1 MDDDAGLFRATFHDS
16 PIGIAILDEVGHY
29 QEVNRAFASILGL
42 EPKDVVT
49 RHFAEFTH
57 PEDLPRDIEM
67 LSRLAHKEFPY
78 YVLQKRYLTST
89 GEVAWVRITVTRID
103 DAVQTPSHAF
113 IAQIEDVSEVRNA
126 RETLEQRAYY
136 DALTGL
142 ANRAL
147 LMDRLTAA
155 LASHATRDV
164 TVAVVF
170 LDVDDFKMVND
181 SLGHEAGDRLLEV
194 LARRIQGAVRRGDT
208 VARLGGD
215 EFVVLLEGVHGID
228 EAEALAAV
236 ITHAAQSPV
245 TISDHEVVPTVS
257 AGLAIGRPDTTAEDL
272 LREADTAMYSAKQ
285 AGHAR
290 LKIYDAKLREAAIS
304 KLEIA
309 EDLRKALRGGELR
322 VVFQPVVDLASREVV
337 GYEALV
343 RWSHPLRGELLPEE
357 FISIA
362 EQGNLVVPI
371 GSFVAHEACA
381 FLARH
386 PSFSG
391 TVFINASARQLGA
404 ASLARTLEAAVST
417 SDISPERVCVEV
429 TESEGLRPSRAADSD
444 LGNIH
449 ELGHPMILDDFG
461 TGSWSLA
468 AIMDRPLAGVKLSDR
483 FTARLGDGGTG
494 DKVSR
499 GLALLVNDL
508 GLIAGIKGIETEE
521 QRSIAIEHGWK
532 IGQGYLFGHPAL
544 EAELGL
550 P

>member
-42 EPKDVVT
+42 EPADVVS
-49 RHFAEFTH
+49 RNFAEFTH

-67 LSRLAHKEFPY
+67 LSRLARKEFPY
-78 YVLQKRYLTST
+78 YSLQKRYLTST

-155 LASHATRDV
+155 LASHASRDV

-170 LDVDDFKMVND
+170 LDVDDFKLIND
-181 SLGHEAGDRLLEV
+181 SLGHEAGDHLLLV
-194 LARRIQGAVRRGDT
+194 LGRRIQGAVRRGDT
-208 VARLGGD
+208 VARIGGD
-215 EFVVLLEGVHGID
+215 EFVVLLEGVHGIE
-228 EAEALAAV
+228 EAEALASV
-236 ITHAAQSPV
+236 ITRSAQLPV
-245 TISDHEVVPTVS
+245 TLADHEVVPTVS
-257 AGLAIGRPDTTAEDL
+257 AGLAIGRPDATAEDL

-285 AGHAR
+285 AGHAK
-290 LKIYDAKLREAAIS
+290 LKIYDAKLREAAVS
-304 KLEIA
+304 KLEIE
-309 EDLRKALRGGELR
+309 EDLRKALREGELS
-322 VVFQPVVDLASREVV
+322 VAYQPVVDLSSREPI

-343 RWSHPLRGELLPEE
+343 RWSHPLRGELMPEE
-357 FISIA
+357 FIAIA
-362 EQGNLVVPI
+362 EQANLVVPI
-371 GSFVAHEACA
+371 GSLVAHEACA

-386 PSFSG
+386 PSFTG
-391 TVFINASARQLGA
+391 TVFVNASAKQLGA
-404 ASLARTLEAAVST
+404 ASLARVLEAAVSA

-429 TESEGLRPSRAADSD
+429 AESWISRTSQAADSD
-444 LGNIH
+444 LESIR
-449 ELGHPMILDDFG
+449 ELGHPIILDDFG

-468 AIMDRPLAGVKLSDR
+468 SILDKPISGIKLSDR
-483 FTARLGDGGTG
+483 FTSRLGDGAAG

-499 GLALLVNDL
+499 GIALLANDL
-508 GLIAGIKGIETEE
+508 GLIAGIKGLETEE
-521 QRSIAIEHGWK
+521 QRAIALDHGWR
-532 IGQGYLFGHPAL
+532 IGQGYLFGHPVP
-544 EAELGL
+544 EAELEF